1 MMAPVP
7 IALAPGTQ
15 LYKYHLL
22 TPIGHGQFGQ
32 VWQAIDRAI
41 NREYAIK
48 ILNPGISVDDRLK
61 EARIGNLLTH
71 NNLVRVH
78 QADVVNVL
86 GDDVVILAM
95 DYLPSGSVERLAN
108 PAGFL
113 PLPRALKIGRDVLQ
127 GLDYLHANHFFHN
140 DIKPGNVLLGP
151 QGQAMLSDYGITCVS
166 ANGSPVLATMSYRF
180 HTAPEVVQT
189 GNVGIS
195 TDIFQMG
202 MTLLR
207 MLVGLSVLS
216 SKKAA
221 LSWSEYEQAVAS
233 GKLVAKADFPDHIP
247 LAVRRLVLRA
257 VAANPAERF
266 QSTLEMRR
274 QLEKLHFP
282 GFWSVD
288 AGGQEFGEAGGY
300 RFTFDLTAVSSG
312 KFDLNCFKANPTTGR
327 TQRVTRFCKLGLNR
341 TAADAELN
349 KFKMFVVTGK

>member
-1 MMAPVP
+1 MTPPVP

-22 TPIGHGQFGQ
+22 TPIGHGHFGQ

-61 EARIGNLLTH
+61 EARIGNLLIH

-95 DYLPSGSVERLAN
+95 DYLASGSVERAAN

-113 PLPRALKIGRDVLQ
+113 PLPVALKISRDVLQ
-127 GLDYLHANHFFHN
+127 GLDYLHANNFFHN
-140 DIKPGNVLLGP
+140 DIKPGNVLFGP
-151 QGQAMLSDYGITCVS
+151 QDQGMLSDYGITCVS
-166 ANGSPVLATMSYRF
+166 ANGSPVLAPASYLFQR
-180 HTAPEVVQT
+180 APEVVQT
-189 GNVGIS
+189 GNVGVS

-216 SKKAA
+216 SKKST
-221 LSWSEYEQAVAS
+221 LSWDEYQQAVAS
-233 GKLVAKADFPDHIP
+233 GKLVGKGDFPDHIP
-247 LAVRRLVLRA
+247 PAVRRLVLRA
-257 VAANPAERF
+257 VDPDPKRRF

-288 AGGQEFGEAGGY
+288 PSGQEFGEAGGY
-300 RFTFDLTAVSSG
+300 RFTFDLSAVSG
-312 KFDLNCFKANPTTGR
+312 GNFDLTCFKTNLKTGR
-327 TQRVTRFCKLGLNR
+327 IQRITRFCKSGLNR
-341 TAADAELN
+341 KAADAECS
-349 KFKMFVVTGK
+349 KFKTYVVTGK